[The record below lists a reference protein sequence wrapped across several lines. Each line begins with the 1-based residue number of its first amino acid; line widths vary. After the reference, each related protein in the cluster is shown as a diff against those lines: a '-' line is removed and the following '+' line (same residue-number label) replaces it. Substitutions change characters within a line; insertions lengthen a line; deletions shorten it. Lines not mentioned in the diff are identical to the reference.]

1 MAPAGAS
8 QECTFERLW
17 LTLTWSADAVLMV
30 TPVLDGEVLHFSS
43 WEIRLV
49 RPPNGRRQS
58 KVFEQVMR
66 RLHTGPLPY
75 KYALRGT
82 WFGLPDRNR
91 RIGRTRRPDHRPGRP
106 RLHAVGDRPGSG
118 YIIAMKLRTL
128 KLKSFEDTTAAA
140 VVSPRQRMAAV
151 GPGGAHPGEEPLH
164 RYPPRLWST

>member
-1 MAPAGAS
+1 MIPAAFLGSASSGDIYAADVGHTDAGAEIPLRIRTNPLAPAGAS

-82 WFGLPDRNR
+82 WFGLQ
-91 RIGRTRRPDHRPGRP
+91 IET
-106 RLHAVGDRPGSG
+106 AGS
-118 YIIAMKLRTL
+118 
-128 KLKSFEDTTAAA
+128 
-140 VVSPRQRMAAV
+140 V
-151 GPGGAHPGEEPLH
+151 GPGDLIIDQAVLDFMPLETA
-164 RYPPRLWST
+164 PEAVTS